1 MSASPISE
9 ASFDPAM
16 LQTPEFHREPWEVF
30 RYLRDHHP
38 VWKNPTTNSWL
49 VTRYDDVVAGFKDHA
64 RLSSTI
70 MEQSHNVVFGPSLTA
85 MDGDEHTQKRNIVAP
100 EFVGQKLA
108 AFLPVVEQNTHD
120 LIEKFAPRA
129 AEELIGSFAKD
140 GEVDLV
146 DAFSTR
152 LPANVII
159 DALGLPKRDHDFFHA
174 CFSGFIAGLGPDP
187 VRRQRAIE
195 LNRQFH
201 AYIDP
206 YVEERMRAPGEDLIS
221 KLCAAEVDGQK
232 LSAYDIKSFAS
243 LLLTAGGETTDKAIA
258 NLWWL
263 LLNHPEQFEQVK
275 ADPDL
280 FDNAFTE
287 TMRHSGPVGGEPRN
301 SLTDFEWHGQQIRRG
316 DFVQVSMHSANRDER
331 VFRDPDRFDIHRA
344 DLWMG
349 KEVRVGTRED
359 GRASH
364 VGFGL
369 GKHFCVGYQ
378 LARMEAVT
386 GSKRLL
392 EALKNPRIKP
402 GEDPQIGD
410 GMAMRSVKRLPV
422 VWDA

>member
-1 MSASPISE
+1 MPTSAITD
-9 ASFDPAM
+9 ATFDPAM
-16 LQTPEFHREPWEVF
+16 LGSPEFVREPWGIY

-38 VWKNPTTNSWL
+38 IWRNPLNGSWL

-70 MEQSHNVVFGPSLTA
+70 MEASHNVVFGPSLTA
-85 MDGDEHTQKRNIVAP
+85 MDGDEHTQKRNIIAP

-120 LIEKFAPRA
+120 LIEKFAPQA
-129 AEELIGSFAKD
+129 AADLIDQFIAQ
-140 GEVDLV
+140 GEADLV
-146 DAFSTR
+146 DKFSTR

-159 DALGLPKRDHDFFHA
+159 DALGLPKSDHVFFHA
-174 CFSGFIAGLGPDP
+174 CFTTFIAGLGPDP
-187 VRRQRAIE
+187 VRRAKAVD

-201 AYIDP
+201 DYIDP
-206 YVEERMRAPGEDLIS
+206 YVRKRMADPGDDLIS

-232 LSAYDIKSFAS
+232 LTAYEIKSFVS

-263 LLNHPEQFEQVK
+263 ILNHPAQFEEIK
-275 ADPDL
+275 ANPDL
-280 FDNAFTE
+280 LDNAFTE

-301 SLTDFEWHGQQIRRG
+301 ALVGFEWGGQRIKAG
-316 DFVQVSMHSANRDER
+316 DAVQVSMHSANRDER
-331 VFRDPDRFDIHRA
+331 VFANPDTFDIHRN

-369 GKHFCVGYQ
+369 GKHFCLGYQ

-386 GSKRLL
+386 GSKMLL
-392 EALKNPRIKP
+392 DAVKHPRIKP
-402 GEDPQIGD
+402 GENPVMGE
-410 GMAMRSVKRLPV
+410 GTAMRSVKRLPV
-422 VWDA
+422 VWDR